1 LAGGSGRGGAVTQ
14 RRLLERQ
21 LASLSESG
29 EIIRSMKNL
38 AYMETRKLGRL
49 VEHQRGVVQQIDAVA
64 ADFLSFHP
72 ETLPHLRP
80 SHSVFLVIGSRRGF
94 CGDFNERLADCLR
107 REIAGGDAERTTV
120 IAVGHKLST
129 RLEGPFDL
137 SARLE
142 GADVAEEVPSVLRT
156 IVDELEVQRGRRGPL
171 TLNVL
176 YRQAAAA
183 EPLVE
188 QLLPPFGA
196 QRGGRRQFA
205 FAPLLN
211 LEPRDF
217 LLELGEQYLFAALH
231 ALLFESLLAENEH
244 RVRHLDGAVHH
255 LEERVTAIQ
264 HRVQALRQ
272 EEIIEEIEV
281 ILLNA
286 VGLDQSEAGRDPGG
300 GA

>member
-1 LAGGSGRGGAVTQ
+1 MTQ
-14 RRLLERQ
+14 RRQLEGQ

-38 AYMETRKLGRL
+38 AFMETRKLGRL
-49 VEHQRGVVQQIDAVA
+49 VRHQRGVVQQIDAVA
-64 ADFLSFHP
+64 ADFVSFNP
-72 ETLPHLRP
+72 ETLPHLHP
-80 SHSVFLVIGSRRGF
+80 PHSVFLVIGSRRGF
-94 CGDFNERLADCLR
+94 CGDFNARLADCLR
-107 REIAGGDAERTTV
+107 HELANSAAANTAV
-120 IAVGHKLST
+120 IAVGHKLGT
-129 RLEGPFDL
+129 RLEGLFDL

-142 GADVAEEVPSVLRT
+142 GADVAEEVPTVLRT
-156 IVDELEVQRGRRGPL
+156 IVGELDVQRDRHGPL

-176 YRQAAAA
+176 YRQTAAA

-188 QLLPPFGA
+188 QLLPPFETH
-196 QRGGRRQFA
+196 RGRRQEFA

-255 LEERVTAIQ
+255 LEERVSAIQ

-286 VGLDQSEAGRDPGG
+286 TGLDQAAPGAETG
-300 GA
+300 DGT

>member
-1 LAGGSGRGGAVTQ
+1 MTQ

-129 RLEGPFDL
+129 RLEGSFDL

-156 IVDELEVQRGRRGPL
+156 IVDELEVQRGRRGPRCTDRGTTRRTPPICL
-171 TLNVL
+171 CT
-176 YRQAAAA
+176 AA
-183 EPLVE
+183 
-188 QLLPPFGA
+188 QS
-196 QRGGRRQFA
+196 R
-205 FAPLLN
+205 
-211 LEPRDF
+211 
-217 LLELGEQYLFAALH
+217 
-231 ALLFESLLAENEH
+231 
-244 RVRHLDGAVHH
+244 
-255 LEERVTAIQ
+255 TAGFSA
-264 HRVQALRQ
+264 R
-272 EEIIEEIEV
+272 
-281 ILLNA
+281 
-286 VGLDQSEAGRDPGG
+286 AGRAIPVCCFACAGVRVIAGG
-300 GA
+300 ERTPW